1 MSSKARS
8 KPTPTKAT
16 GSKAVNTRSTRPKS
30 ASGRS
35 PSGQSASGQSASG
48 QSTSARLTTKP
59 SHPTVE
65 KLRTGI
71 SSLDIIAKGGLPKGR
86 TTLISGTAGSGKTVF
101 GVHFLAA
108 GIELGEPGVFVT
120 FEEAASDIKKNMQS
134 FGWDLAQ
141 WEEEGKL
148 AFVDASPDPH
158 IDTVE
163 SGGFDLGALV
173 ARIANA
179 VKKVNAT
186 RVAVDSLGA
195 VFSQFSDQNMVRGEL
210 FRIASALKSMGVTAI
225 LTAERVDD
233 HGPVARFGVE
243 EFIADNV
250 MILRNALEDETRRR
264 TIEILK
270 FRGCDHQKG
279 EYPFTIVP
287 HGGVIVIPLSA
298 MTLSMKS
305 SDVRIS
311 SGNAQLDEMCGGGFF
326 RDSVTL
332 ISGATGTGKTLTVAQ
347 FLQGGTING
356 EKCLLLAFE
365 ESRDQLVRNARGWGF
380 DFEKMERDGL
390 LKVVCDYPDVSGLE
404 DWLVTIQ
411 AIINDFK
418 PQRMALDSLSA
429 LENVGT
435 VKAFRE
441 FVIGLTSFIKHQEI
455 TGVFTSTTG
464 SLMGGDSI
472 TESHISTLT
481 DSIILLRYVEMFGDM
496 KRGLTVLK
504 MRGSWHDKA
513 IREFTIDKGG
523 MRLGRPFRN
532 VTGILSGS
540 PVHVSPTDIE
550 RVWRQFDADVGDRR
564 QPDGAV
570 AIPGKS

>member
-1 MSSKARS
+1 MSI
-8 KPTPTKAT
+8 TTDH
-16 GSKAVNTRSTRPKS
+16 
-30 ASGRS
+30 
-35 PSGQSASGQSASG
+35 PS
-48 QSTSARLTTKP
+48 
-59 SHPTVE
+59 VE

-120 FEEAASDIKKNMQS
+120 FEEAASDIQKNMQS

-179 VKKVNAT
+179 VKKVKAT

-210 FRIASALKSMGVTAI
+210 FRIASALKGMGVTAV

-305 SDVRIS
+305 SDIRIS
-311 SGNAQLDEMCGGGFF
+311 SGNKQLDEMCGGGFF

-332 ISGATGTGKTLTVAQ
+332 VSGATGTGKTLTVAQ
-347 FLQGGTING
+347 FLQGGAANG
-356 EKCLLLAFE
+356 ERCLLLAFE
-365 ESRDQLVRNARGWGF
+365 ESRDQLVRNATGWGF
-380 DFEKMERDGL
+380 DFEKMEREGL

-435 VKAFRE
+435 TKAFRE

-523 MRLGRPFRN
+523 MQLGRPFRN
-532 VTGILSGS
+532 VTGILSGA
-540 PVHVSPTDIE
+540 PVHVSPNDIE

-564 QPDGAV
+564 KPDSA
-570 AIPGKS
+570 APEISK

>member
-1 MSSKARS
+1 MRSKSTHRAVAKDRSKA
-8 KPTPTKAT
+8 KEP
-16 GSKAVNTRSTRPKS
+16 AVESSHGNGK
-30 ASGRS
+30 
-35 PSGQSASGQSASG
+35 
-48 QSTSARLTTKP
+48 
-59 SHPTVE
+59 HPTVE

-71 SSLDIIAKGGLPKGR
+71 SSLDIIAKGGIPKNR

-101 GVHFLAA
+101 AVHFLAA

-120 FEEAASDIKKNMQS
+120 FEEAAADIRKNMQS

-148 AFVDASPDPH
+148 TFVDASPDPL

-163 SGGFDLGALV
+163 AGGFDLGALV
-173 ARIANA
+173 ARIENA
-179 VKKVNAT
+179 VRKVKAT
-186 RVAVDSLGA
+186 RVSVDSLGA
-195 VFSQFSDQNMVRGEL
+195 VFSQFSDQSMVRGEL
-210 FRIASALKSMGVTAI
+210 FRIASALKGMGVTAV
-225 LTAERVDD
+225 LTAERTDD

-287 HGGVIVIPLSA
+287 HGGVVVIPLSA
-298 MTLSMKS
+298 MQLSMKS
-305 SDVRIS
+305 SEVRIS
-311 SGNAQLDEMCGGGFF
+311 SGNPALDEMCGGGFF

-332 ISGATGTGKTLTVAQ
+332 VSGATGTGKTLTVAQ
-347 FLQGGTING
+347 FLHGGAANG

-365 ESRDQLVRNARGWGF
+365 ESRDQLVRNATGWGF
-380 DFEKMERDGL
+380 DFQNMEKDGL

-411 AIINDFK
+411 AIISDFK
-418 PQRMALDSLSA
+418 PQRVALDSLSA

-455 TGVFTSTTG
+455 TGMFTATTG

-513 IREFTIDKGG
+513 IREFTIDHKG
-523 MRLGRPFRN
+523 MQMGRAFRN
-532 VTGILSGS
+532 VTGILSGA

-550 RVWRQFDADVGDRR
+550 RVWRQYDADVGDRR
-564 QPDGAV
+564 QPDLGAR
-570 AIPGKS
+570 ART

>member
-1 MSSKARS
+1 M
-8 KPTPTKAT
+8 TKTA
-16 GSKAVNTRSTRPKS
+16 KNPAV
-30 ASGRS
+30 
-35 PSGQSASGQSASG
+35 
-48 QSTSARLTTKP
+48 TKL
-59 SHPTVE
+59 E
-65 KLRTGI
+65 TGI
-71 SSLDIIAKGGLPKGR
+71 SSLDIIAKGGLPRNR

-101 GVHFLAA
+101 AVQFLAA
-108 GIELGEPGVFVT
+108 GIERGEPGVFVT
-120 FEEAASDIKKNMQS
+120 FEESAANIRENMHS
-134 FGWDLAQ
+134 FGWDMAK
-141 WEEEGKL
+141 WEAEGKL
-148 AFVDASPDPH
+148 TFVDASPDPD

-173 ARIANA
+173 ARVQNA
-179 VKKVNAT
+179 VKKVKAT
-186 RVAVDSLGA
+186 RVSVDSLGA
-195 VFSQFSDQNMVRGEL
+195 VFSQFSDQSMVRGEL
-210 FRIASALKSMGVTAI
+210 FRIASALKGMGVTAV
-225 LTAERVDD
+225 LTAERTDD
-233 HGPVARFGVE
+233 HGPIARFGVE

-287 HGGVIVIPLSA
+287 KGGVIVIPLSA
-298 MTLSMKS
+298 MQLSMKS
-305 SDVRIS
+305 STARIS
-311 SGNAQLDEMCGGGFF
+311 SGNAELDEMCGGGLF

-332 ISGATGTGKTLTVAQ
+332 VSGATGTGKTLTMSQ
-347 FLQGGTING
+347 FLQGGAAAG

-365 ESRDQLVRNARGWGF
+365 ESRDQLVRNATGWGF
-380 DFEKMERDGL
+380 DFDKMERDGML
-390 LKVVCDYPDVSGLE
+390 RVVCDYPDVSGLE

-418 PQRMALDSLSA
+418 PRRVALDSLSA

-455 TGVFTSTTG
+455 TGLFTSTTG

-481 DSIILLRYVEMFGDM
+481 DSIILLRYVEMFGEM

-504 MRGSWHDKA
+504 MRGSAHDKA
-513 IREFTIDKGG
+513 IREFTIGKGG
-523 MRLGRPFRN
+523 MQMGRPFRN
-532 VTGILSGS
+532 VTGILSGAPMHIS
-540 PVHVSPTDIE
+540 PGDVE
-550 RVWRQFDADVGDRR
+550 RVWTQYDKDVGDRR
-564 QPDGAV
+564 KPSDQRPA
-570 AIPGKS
+570 S